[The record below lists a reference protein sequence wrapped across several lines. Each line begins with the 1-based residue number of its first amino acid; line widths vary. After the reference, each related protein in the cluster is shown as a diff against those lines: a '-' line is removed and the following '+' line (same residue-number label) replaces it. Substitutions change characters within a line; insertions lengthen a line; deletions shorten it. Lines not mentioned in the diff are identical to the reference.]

1 MRRAH
6 GTSLA
11 ALAALLFAVPALA
24 FAAGAPTTVICKDG
38 STSKGGSGACS
49 GHGGVDKAATQASTK
64 SSGSTAASP
73 APAPSGAEETV
84 TCKDGTT
91 SKAGK
96 GACSGHG
103 GVEKKAAKSTTPATP
118 PASSSAQAAPAP
130 APTAKSPSSTSSAK
144 TGTAKNTDPTGAI
157 AKCKDGTYSHA
168 KGHSG
173 ACSSHGG
180 VAEWLDQPAAK

>member
-1 MRRAH
+1 M
-6 GTSLA
+6 SFA
-11 ALAALLFAVPALA
+11 ALAALLFAMPALTR
-24 FAAGAPTTVICKDG
+24 AAEASTTVICKDG

-49 GHGGVDKAATQASTK
+49 GHGGVDKKATQASAK
-64 SSGSTAASP
+64 SAGSATAPS
-73 APAPSGAEETV
+73 APAPSAAEETV

-91 SKAGK
+91 SKGGK

-103 GVEKKAAKSTTPATP
+103 GVEKKASKAAAPATP
-118 PASSSAQAAPAP
+118 PAASGTQAAPAP
-130 APTAKSPSSTSSAK
+130 APAAKTPSSTTAK

-180 VAEWLDQPAAK
+180 VAEWLDQPATK

>member
-6 GTSLA
+6 GTSFV

-64 SSGSTAASP
+64 SSGSGSASS
-73 APAPSGAEETV
+73 APASSGAEETV

-91 SKAGK
+91 SKAG
-96 GACSGHG
+96 
-103 GVEKKAAKSTTPATP
+103 
-118 PASSSAQAAPAP
+118 
-130 APTAKSPSSTSSAK
+130 
-144 TGTAKNTDPTGAI
+144 
-157 AKCKDGTYSHA
+157 
-168 KGHSG
+168 
-173 ACSSHGG
+173 
-180 VAEWLDQPAAK
+180 

>member
-1 MRRAH
+1 MRFAH
-6 GTSLA
+6 GLSSV

-24 FAAGAPTTVICKDG
+24 IAADAPANVVCKDG

-49 GHGGVDKAATQASTK
+49 GHGGVDKKATQAAGKSASSTP
-64 SSGSTAASP
+64 SSTAA
-73 APAPSGAEETV
+73 ETV

-103 GVEKKAAKSTTPATP
+103 GVEKKAPP
-118 PASSSAQAAPAP
+118 PANAPSASASKEKPAAE
-130 APTAKSPSSTSSAK
+130 SSTSK
-144 TGTAKNTDPTGAI
+144 AKNTDPTGAI
-157 AKCKDGTYSHA
+157 ARCKDGTYSHA

-180 VAEWLDQPAAK
+180 VGEWLDKPAK